1 METLDLGDNDDDTK
15 PIQRTQAS
23 QMHQADDLMEIEV
36 STLVDIMNERLL
48 IVEDKM
54 VLLSKID
61 LFHYSSLEH
70 LI

>member
-1 METLDLGDNDDDTK
+1 
-15 PIQRTQAS
+15 
-23 QMHQADDLMEIEV
+23 MHQADDLMEIEV